1 MARLA
6 TAAKSFERTL
16 SELGITG
23 DEEEL
28 EDLSALGRRAA
39 LLAASDVI
47 WHKHLGPLYS
57 SKQVR
62 ELMGRGTRQS
72 VSELVKRR
80 RLLALPQEDGRLAFP
95 AFQFAPGGRRLRGLE
110 HILDAFHGAAE
121 TPYTVASWYVTPE
134 PLLKGKT
141 PAEWLRRGRP
151 EAPAL
156 EAAQRYAARLKH

>member
-1 MARLA
+1 LA
-6 TAAKSFERTL
+6 TAAKSFQRTL

-28 EDLSALGRRAA
+28 EDLPALGRRAA
-39 LLAASDVI
+39 LLAASDLV

-72 VSELVKRR
+72 VSELARRR
-80 RLLALPQEDGRLAFP
+80 RLLALPQDDGLLAFP
-95 AFQFAPGGRRLRGLE
+95 AFQFRPGGRRLRGLE
-110 HILDAFHGAAE
+110 RILESFEGAVE
-121 TPYTVASWYVTPE
+121 TPYTIASWFVTPE
-134 PLLKGKT
+134 PLLEGKT

-156 EAAQRYAARLKH
+156 EAARRYAERLKR

>member
-23 DEEEL
+23 DEE
-28 EDLSALGRRAA
+28 DLSALGRRAA
-39 LLAASDVI
+39 LLAASDLD
-47 WHKHLGPLYS
+47 WHKQLGPHYS

-62 ELMGRGTRQS
+62 EVMGRGTRQS

-95 AFQFAPGGRRLRGLE
+95 AFQFGPGGRRLRGLE
-110 HILDAFHGAAE
+110 DILEAFHGATE
-121 TPYTVASWYVTPE
+121 TPYTVASWFVTPE
-134 PLLKGKT
+134 PLLDGKT

-151 EAPAL
+151 VAPAL
-156 EAAQRYAARLKH
+156 EAAQRYAARLEH

>member
-23 DEEEL
+23 DE
-28 EDLSALGRRAA
+28 DHLSALGRRAA
-39 LLAASDVI
+39 LLAASDLV
-47 WHKHLGPLYS
+47 WHKQLGPLYS

-62 ELMGRGTRQS
+62 EVMGRGTRQS

-95 AFQFAPGGRRLRGLE
+95 AVQFGPGGRRLRGLE
-110 HILDAFHGAAE
+110 HILEAFHGA
-121 TPYTVASWYVTPE
+121 T
-134 PLLKGKT
+134 
-141 PAEWLRRGRP
+141 
-151 EAPAL
+151 
-156 EAAQRYAARLKH
+156 

>member
-110 HILDAFHGAAE
+110 HILAAFPGAAE

-156 EAAQRYAARLKH
+156 EAAQRYAARLKR

>member
-23 DEEEL
+23 DEE
-28 EDLSALGRRAA
+28 DLSALGRRAA
-39 LLAASDVI
+39 FLAASDLV
-47 WHKHLGPLYS
+47 WHKQLGPLYS

-62 ELMGRGTRQS
+62 EVMGRGTRQS

-95 AFQFAPGGRRLRGLE
+95 AFQFGPGGRRLRGLE
-110 HILDAFHGAAE
+110 HILEAFHGATE
-121 TPYTVASWYVTPE
+121 TPYTVASWFVTPE

-156 EAAQRYAARLKH
+156 EAARRYAARLEH